1 MLRDHPEMVVD
12 ALVFRTM
19 PGVPRREAL
28 NTLHRMADQGWITL
42 TGKRSRTEIAGA
54 MVTLC
59 AVPVA
64 LDRQFRCSPDGL
76 PR

>member
-1 MLRDHPEMVVD
+1 
-12 ALVFRTM
+12 
-19 PGVPRREAL
+19 VPRREAL
-28 NTLHRMADQGWITL
+28 NTLHRLVDQGWIML

-64 LDRQFRCSPDGL
+64 LDQRRGRGDGRRL
-76 PR
+76 TAATFLAG